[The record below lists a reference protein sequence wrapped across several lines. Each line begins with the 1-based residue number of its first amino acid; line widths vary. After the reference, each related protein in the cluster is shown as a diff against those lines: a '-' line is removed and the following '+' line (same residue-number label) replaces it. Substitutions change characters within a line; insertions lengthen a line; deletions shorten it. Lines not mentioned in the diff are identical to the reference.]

1 MHWFFHINKC
11 RINKKCQKGKRFPLR
26 KWGNLFPREPF
37 SWSLFF
43 DQNKNFA
50 KKSLLIFYD
59 PTFFDHHFLYP
70 KFFWPRQNSLIL
82 KKFQSDFLTFF
93 LLQKWFW
100 PIFFWPKFCQPKL
113 FCTNKMI
120 SRQKQHDLLCHNSKL
135 TQLEVNVG
143 NTIIKT
149 KNRSETELKCQTI
162 LKSTQPSLF

>member
-82 KKFQSDFLTFF
+82 KKFQSDFFWLFF
-93 LLQKWFW
+93 FFKNDFDQYFFDPNFVNLSCFVPTKWF
-100 PIFFWPKFCQPKL
+100 PGK
-113 FCTNKMI
+113 NNMI
-120 SRQKQHDLLCHNSKL
+120 CCAII
-135 TQLEVNVG
+135 VN
-143 NTIIKT
+143 
-149 KNRSETELKCQTI
+149 
-162 LKSTQPSLF
+162 